1 MSVASMPSRDSIS
14 ARISFVHG
22 SAPKMPNR
30 SDEAA
35 GSSPWRSISS
45 MIASMYDGV
54 TMMMS
59 GRKSRIRVTWR
70 LVIPPETGITVQPSF
85 SPP

>member
-1 MSVASMPSRDSIS
+1 MSVASRPSLASIS
-14 ARISFVHG
+14 VRISFVHG
-22 SAPKMPNR
+22 SAPKMPKR
-30 SDEAA
+30 RDEAA

-70 LVIPPETGITVQPSF
+70 SVIPPETGTTVQPSF

>member
-1 MSVASMPSRDSIS
+1 MSVASMPALASIS

-30 SDEAA
+30 SEEAA

-45 MIASMYDGV
+45 MIASM
-54 TMMMS
+54 
-59 GRKSRIRVTWR
+59 
-70 LVIPPETGITVQPSF
+70 
-85 SPP
+85 

>member
-1 MSVASMPSRDSIS
+1 MSVASRPARASIS

-30 SDEAA
+30 SEEAA

-45 MIASMYDGV
+45 TIASM
-54 TMMMS
+54 
-59 GRKSRIRVTWR
+59 
-70 LVIPPETGITVQPSF
+70 
-85 SPP
+85 